1 MRFIRELTEYL
12 GSFEDLSR
20 SRSIKAASPK
30 SVASKPLTRFD
41 IDLMHPVLVLP
52 RSSRSG
58 EAYVADLG
66 RMRVS
71 NSRTEDGKRL
81 AISLQAMR
89 LETLSEG
96 GHRSVVIPAVDVS
109 AKVFMPFVAAGMMGH
124 GIHPALCVDVE
135 ASLVEA
141 TMTDCQYAVRRKPI
155 SLNFQQAAIST
166 SSSHFNFAKTLPRAP
181 NC

>member
-1 MRFIRELTEYL
+1 MRFIREMSEYL
-12 GSFEDLSR
+12 GSFEDMSR
-20 SRSIKAASPK
+20 SHSIKAATPESP
-30 SVASKPLTRFD
+30 ASRPLTRFD

-71 NSRTEDGKRL
+71 NSRANDGKRL

-89 LETLSEG
+89 LETVSEG

-109 AKVFMPFVAAGMMGH
+109 ARVFMPFVAAGLMGH
-124 GIHPALCVDVE
+124 GTHPAVCVDVDLP
-135 ASLVEA
+135 LVEA
-141 TMTDCQYAVRRKPI
+141 TITDCQYAVSSRPI
-155 SLNFQQAAIST
+155 NLPCNQSMAPPASPLAGEPRQA
-166 SSSHFNFAKTLPRAP
+166 
-181 NC
+181 